1 MIKNKNNIN
10 QKLNSITTDLEDKK
24 EKVINKINK

>member
-10 QKLNSITTDLEDKK
+10 QKLNRITTDLEDKK